1 MKILFSCMLLV
12 ATVLTVNA
20 KLWTDCSKFLLKIQL
35 HTRKINVCNG
45 AGTADDKTR
54 ATIQSIT
61 VNPDTPKKGEDL
73 TIMATFTLSKS
84 A

>member
-1 MKILFSCMLLV
+1 MRAM
-12 ATVLTVNA
+12 VL
-20 KLWTDCSKFLLKIQL
+20 
-35 HTRKINVCNG
+35 

-73 TIMATFTLSKS
+73 TVMSTFTLSKPALS
-84 A
+84 RAEFQHCRYSSLVPLNVRLI